1 MSLDSHM
8 EFSALEATVFFVN
21 ACSPHFAN
29 LKFDRVSKSMFT
41 FGRKPPFSVMMSP
54 IEYQSGIQEN

>member
-1 MSLDSHM
+1 M
-8 EFSALEATVFFVN
+8 EYSALGTTVFFVN

-41 FGRKPPFSVMMSP
+41 FGRKPAFSVMMSP
-54 IEYQSGIQEN
+54 IEYQ